1 MAAGRRASRCCVSN
15 TGSPRILVSRPGTQT
30 THASN
35 FTIANAF
42 SPAFALTAHS
52 AQGMTLDDG
61 VIVDCVLPPGG
72 NIITV
77 YIAMTR
83 VRERAKLLITRPFPL
98 ADFQK
103 GLRGARDLLLECW
116 RGHAPDWDAIRVR
129 YNTTRR
135 CVDCL
140 QDKRKL
146 FFTKPQWRASD
157 DTRVCKEC
165 VAWHKDKNEPWRCKQ
180 CLQWQSMTCFPH
192 AATSNSATWNRIC
205 NACHAARRCSRCAQ
219 LRSKADFSK
228 HQWERTSSFC
238 VHCAHRGKHHKRT
251 PQDCFTA
258 CSLARARAFVKRSR
272 QRMYVRAIKREIA
285 ALRQRKE
292 QSSKT
297 AKETGSEGAQ
307 TGADVFTAQKRA
319 RDPHPRAAKNLVPMF
334 THACPACG
342 ASVNS
347 CSGAIS
353 PKNVLARRSTG

>member
-1 MAAGRRASRCCVSN
+1 MKAMRHVGCRMCGPPVNLFKGWRRCRRPRFTGRR
-15 TGSPRILVSRPGTQT
+15 GSL
-30 THASN
+30 
-35 FTIANAF
+35 
-42 SPAFALTAHS
+42 
-52 AQGMTLDDG
+52 
-61 VIVDCVLPPGG
+61 
-72 NIITV
+72 
-77 YIAMTR
+77 
-83 VRERAKLLITRPFPL
+83 ELLITRPFPL

-165 VAWHKDKNEPWRCKQ
+165 VAWHKDKKEPWRCKQ

-347 CSGAIS
+347 RLASGQIRIKHVRPDGRPCDRQS
-353 PKNVLARRSTG
+353 WRVPRSA